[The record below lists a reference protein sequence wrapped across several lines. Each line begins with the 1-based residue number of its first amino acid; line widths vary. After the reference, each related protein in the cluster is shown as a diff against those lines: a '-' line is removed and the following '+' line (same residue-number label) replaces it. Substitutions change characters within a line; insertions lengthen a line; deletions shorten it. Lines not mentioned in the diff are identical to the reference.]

1 MSTPSAN
8 SAPAPSNGVFAR
20 FMIAEFISVVGAWM
34 QSQGQ
39 QLVIEEHAASSQEQA
54 WVSFATLMVIP
65 LFGPWGGT
73 TADRHDRRKILIVVM
88 LIQAALAAF
97 VGWKVQ
103 TGALLLWHLLTVG
116 FALGVTHAFEGPAY
130 SALIPEMVPR
140 EKIARAFAL
149 DRSVFHTG
157 RIIGPA
163 IAGFAVAR
171 YGLASAFYANA
182 ISFAGPLLM
191 LLTLPPRAR
200 GTEAEEKRRQT
211 GFMDGWRHVRSD
223 SPTFRMVLI
232 SAANALFCSPFV
244 IVMLTWYGKRTLH
257 LDANAVGW
265 LMGLAGVGALSAS
278 LSLIAI
284 PHSYR
289 GLCTRCG
296 AVISVGAMALMAMAQ
311 NFAAAAVG
319 ITLLTLGLNFLYG
332 ISNQIVQERAP
343 DPLRGRVS
351 AIASF
356 SFVAVIPFSGL
367 ITSALEHFL
376 GMRSALWI
384 CAAGYAL
391 TVGAL
396 LCRKWPAATHPEP
409 IR

>member
-1 MSTPSAN
+1 
-8 SAPAPSNGVFAR
+8 
-20 FMIAEFISVVGAWM
+20 MIAEFISVVGAWM
-34 QSQGQ
+34 QSQAQ
-39 QLVIEEHAASSQEQA
+39 QLVVEEHATSSQEQA

-73 TADRHDRRKILIVVM
+73 TADRHDRRRILIIVM
-88 LIQAALAAF
+88 LIQAALAS
-97 VGWKVQ
+97 VIGWKLQ
-103 TGALLLWHLLTVG
+103 AGTLLLWHLITVG

-149 DRSVFHTG
+149 DRSVFHTA

-163 IAGFAVAR
+163 LAGFAVAKF
-171 YGLASAFYANA
+171 GLASAFYANA

-191 LLTLPPRAR
+191 LLTLPPRTR
-200 GTEAEEKRRQT
+200 GTEAEERQRRG

-265 LMGLAGVGALSAS
+265 LMGLAGVGALIAS

-284 PHSYR
+284 PHAWR
-289 GLCTRCG
+289 GVFTRLG
-296 AVISVGAMALMAMAQ
+296 GGISVGAMALMAVAQ
-311 NFAAAAVG
+311 NFAAAALG

-332 ISNQIVQERAP
+332 ISNQVVQERAP

-367 ITSALEHFL
+367 LTSALEHSL
-376 GMRSALWI
+376 GMRRALWI
-384 CAAGYAL
+384 CAAGYAVTL
-391 TVGAL
+391 TAL
-396 LCRKWPAATHPEP
+396 LCRKWPAPPHPEP
-409 IR
+409 VR

>member
-1 MSTPSAN
+1 
-8 SAPAPSNGVFAR
+8 
-20 FMIAEFISVVGAWM
+20 
-34 QSQGQ
+34 
-39 QLVIEEHAASSQEQA
+39 
-54 WVSFATLMVIP
+54 
-65 LFGPWGGT
+65 
-73 TADRHDRRKILIVVM
+73 
-88 LIQAALAAF
+88 

-103 TGALLLWHLLTVG
+103 AGTLLMWHLLMVG
-116 FALGVTHAFEGPAY
+116 FVLGVTHAFEGPAY
-130 SALIPEMVPR
+130 SALIPEMVPK

-149 DRSVFHTG
+149 DRSVFHTA

-163 IAGFAVAR
+163 LAGYAVAR
-171 YGLASAFYANA
+171 FGLASAFYANA

-191 LLTLPPRAR
+191 LITLPPRR
-200 GTEAEEKRRQT
+200 LGTEAEERQRQT

-257 LDANAVGW
+257 LDADAVGW
-265 LMGLAGVGALSAS
+265 LMGLAGIGALSAS
-278 LSLIAI
+278 LSLLAI
-284 PHSYR
+284 PHTWR
-289 GLCTRCG
+289 GMFTRMG
-296 AVISVGAMALMAMAQ
+296 AAISVAAMALLAVAE
-311 NFAAAAVG
+311 NFTLAAIG

-384 CAAGYAL
+384 CAAGYAV